1 MSKQVEY
8 ISENNSYVFS
18 CPHCDG
24 TVQVNENE
32 VNCQIFRHG
41 IMKSDGTQVNPHL
54 SKEQCEQLFDQDLVH
69 GCCKPFRLIRGS
81 NGIVESVE
89 MCDWI

>member
-1 MSKQVEY
+1 MSKKVEY

-24 TVQVNENE
+24 TVQVNQNE

-54 SKEQCEQLFDQDLVH
+54 SKEQCEQLFDQNLVP

-81 NGIVESVE
+81 NGMVESVE